1 MEIPYD
7 VCKRRRRCQILW
19 LKLFFLLVLWF
30 WLFFVLLFLP
40 VWGRTRLLILLAIL
54 TDTCGR
60 CTLKTAA
67 RWRMRSRE
75 SVSVPSE
82 LDCLS
87 SSVVTVVV
95 TWKKIL
101 SFFLS
106 NFGWSEVKRRAVGC
120 SESRCF
126 SGTRKTRGW
135 VAAVFLRILYEQMIS
150 ISQIWFS
157 CQCCRTMVDIHKA
170 HMWNQKTLISFDQA
184 GQWNL
189 PCYQTPKNSRSY
201 HIHTLLVQFC
211 LNNEQ

>member
-30 WLFFVLLFLP
+30 WLFFFIIIDSLRAYTPPDPPGYFDGHVWPMYLKNRREMEDAEPGICECSIRIGLSQQFRCYCGCDMNKNPLF
-40 VWGRTRLLILLAIL
+40 
-54 TDTCGR
+54 
-60 CTLKTAA
+60 
-67 RWRMRSRE
+67 
-75 SVSVPSE
+75 
-82 LDCLS
+82 
-87 SSVVTVVV
+87 
-95 TWKKIL
+95 
-101 SFFLS
+101 FFLS